1 MLNKS
6 QDLIGWN
13 KAKFP
18 KKEKKV
24 VKKILVISISL
35 GLTLCIT
42 SFCFIEDS
50 IAEPLA
56 KDRVDAEN
64 TVKAIPNPDPAP
76 SQVTRLTGTSS
87 KKVALAPPCSVVGI
101 SGKKVTLRDFYGKVE
116 TVEVEEVK
124 NIKVGDKVVVKN
136 GMMRVGISPR

>member
-1 MLNKS
+1 LNKS
-6 QDLIGWN
+6 HDLIGWTE
-13 KAKFP
+13 AEFS

-35 GLTLCIT
+35 GLSLCLT

-50 IAEPLA
+50 MAEALA
-56 KDRVDAEN
+56 KERTDAEN
-64 TVKAIPNPDPAP
+64 KARTISSPDQAP
-76 SQVTRLTGTSS
+76 SPVIRLTGGSS
-87 KKVALAPPCSVVGI
+87 KKLTLPPPCSVVGI

-136 GMMRVGISPR
+136 GMMRLGVSSK